1 MAKVF
6 ECLSLALDMP
16 LPESLDQYHTDSSFV
31 CDLIH
36 YPQVLAEASRI
47 NAHSDSGT
55 ITFLFQHEVG
65 GLEVADM
72 ASTDKTSSAAVDE
85 SAKFIPVEPRR
96 GEILLLV
103 GYLLMRLTNKRW
115 KNTVHRVLGPPCST
129 DNDKMPKDIDDLTEM
144 APERYS
150 IAFFS
155 HPASNVTIEPL
166 ASCCT
171 EQQPALKAINVG
183 EYFQKKKAEILS

>member
-1 MAKVF
+1 
-6 ECLSLALDMP
+6 MP
-16 LPESLDQYHTDSSFV
+16 LPESLDQYHTDSGFV

-36 YPQVLAEASRI
+36 YPQVLAESLRSAEAFRS

-85 SAKFIPVEPRR
+85 AAKFIPVEPRP
-96 GEILLLV
+96 GEILVLV

-115 KNTVHRVLGPPCST
+115 KNTVHRVLEPPCST
-129 DNDKMPKDIDDLTEM
+129 GNDKIPKDIDDSTEM

-155 HPASNVTIEPL
+155 YPDSKVTIEPL

-171 EQQPALKAINVG
+171 DQQSAFKAINVG
-183 EYFQKKKAEILS
+183 EYLRKKRAQITS